1 MTQPPP
7 PDPSTAALLR
17 QLEADRQGAWAG
29 LLRRV
34 EARLRILL
42 HFRMSERLR
51 AVVEEEDLLQEVW
64 AEAARRLDRFE
75 YRGPGSLQ
83 RWMAG
88 ILRNKLLHAARGAP
102 RVPLPAS
109 AFLKA
114 EGSSS
119 DALPGLF
126 EALHQ
131 TQPAA
136 SEPLQRAEAAAK
148 VREALARLPGP
159 EREAVLL
166 RLFEGLTGREAGER
180 EGVDESTISLRLQR
194 ALAACSRHLLDF
206 A

>member
-1 MTQPPP
+1 MDPPEP
-7 PDPSTAALLR
+7 ADPDTTEALLR
-17 QLEADRQGAWAG
+17 RLAEQPEASWTA

-34 EARLRILL
+34 ETKLRVLL

-51 AVVEEEDLLQEVW
+51 AVVEEEDLLQETW
-64 AEAARRLDRFE
+64 AEAAHKLERFE

-102 RVPLPAS
+102 RVPLPMS
-109 AFLKA
+109 ALPNHV
-114 EGSSS
+114 SSS
-119 DALPGLF
+119 SAAAALFDAL
-126 EALHQ
+126 HK
-131 TQPAA
+131 TQPGVADRVLR
-136 SEPLQRAEAAAK
+136 EEAAAK
-148 VREALARLPGP
+148 VREVLARLPAT

-166 RLFEGLTGREAGER
+166 RVFEGCTGREAAER

-194 ALAACSRHLLDF
+194 ALAACSRHLAEL